1 MFKIK
6 IYRPYR
12 YTCRVKNIIIIIII
26 IIIMF
31 FLGGWRESEITPGI
45 EIKVRLGIF

>member
-6 IYRPYR
+6 IYIPYR
-12 YTCRVKNIIIIIII
+12 YTCHVQIIIR
-26 IIIMF
+26 F
-31 FLGGWRESEITPGI
+31 CLGGWRESEITLGV